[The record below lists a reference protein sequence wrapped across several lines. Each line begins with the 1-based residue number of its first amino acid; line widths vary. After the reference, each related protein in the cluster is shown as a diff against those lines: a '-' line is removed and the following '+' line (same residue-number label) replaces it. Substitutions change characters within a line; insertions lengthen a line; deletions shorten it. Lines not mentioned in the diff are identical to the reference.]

1 MTEIV
6 TKMNE
11 ITGGHAVAKLLREF
25 GVEYMFGV
33 PGGQTLPIYDGLY
46 DVKPQTRHILVHDE
60 GVGAFAADGYAR
72 VAYKPGVCD
81 GTVGPGTTNLVSGIA
96 EAYGNS
102 IPLIVIT
109 SDVLT
114 ANAGKGLSQECDQ
127 IAVLR
132 PFTKASFR
140 VERTDRIPEFVRRAF
155 IIATTGRP
163 GPVHIDFP
171 EDVTRAKSEFK
182 DLYVDPDCK
191 GYPARRVAPEQSR
204 VLEAARLLM
213 QSERPAILAGG
224 GAMLSQA
231 WNEVIEL
238 AEMLGAAVAT
248 TMTGKGIIPENHP
261 LAVGTVGRQGFREQA
276 DRAVEES
283 DVLLAIGIKFGNIST
298 DTWTLIK
305 PATKLIHTD
314 VDPAEIGRNYP
325 VAVAVTAD
333 AKLALRAIIDAL
345 ASLSQKKR
353 HQNSEWLERISSNTK
368 EWKDSVEPAMTSDS
382 VPIKPERLV
391 RELREALPEDGIFV
405 SDSSLTGAYTASYFD
420 VWKTGRTYVHHR
432 GMAGIG
438 DGLPTAIGAKC
449 AAGDRVVFGM
459 GGDGGFAYHVSELE
473 TARREG
479 LQIIYA
485 ISNNQSLGWIRHGQE
500 HFLGGRVISTKFT
513 SIDYAKVAEGYGCFG
528 RLVERPSEIQPA
540 IKEALKSGGP
550 AVLDVRVDPAAMPP
564 IGRMTHYFGEEK
576 KAREQ

>member
-1 MTEIV
+1 MTKLAEV
-6 TKMNE
+6 
-11 ITGGHAVAKLLREF
+11 TGGHAIGRLFREF
-25 GVEYMFGV
+25 GVECLFGM

-46 DVKPQTRHILVHDE
+46 EMKLRHVLMHDE
-60 GVGAFAADGYAR
+60 GAGAFAADGYAR
-72 VAYKPGVCD
+72 VSNKPGLCD
-81 GTVGPGTTNLVSGIA
+81 GTVGPGTTNLVSGVA

-109 SDVLT
+109 SDVLS

-140 VERTDRIPEFVRRAF
+140 VEKIERIPEFVRRAF

-163 GPVHIDFP
+163 GPVHLDFP
-171 EDVTRAKSEFK
+171 EDVSRAKNEFK
-182 DLYVDPDCK
+182 DLYIDPDCK
-191 GYPARRVAPEQSR
+191 AYPARRTAPEQSR

-213 QSERPAILAGG
+213 QSERPTILVGG
-224 GAMLSQA
+224 GGMLSQA
-231 WNEVIEL
+231 WDEVIEL
-238 AEMLGAAVAT
+238 SEMLGAPVAT

-261 LAVGTVGRQGFREQA
+261 LAVGTVGRQGYRESA

-283 DVLLAIGIKFGNIST
+283 DVLLAVGIKFANIST

-305 PATKLIHTD
+305 PATRLIHVD

-333 AKLALRAIIDAL
+333 AKLAVRAIIDAL

-353 HQNSEWLERISSNTK
+353 HQNSEWLERVSSNVK
-368 EWKDSVEPAMTSDS
+368 EWRNSVEPAMTSDS

-391 RELREALPEDGIFV
+391 KELRAALPEDGIFV
-405 SDSSLTGAYTASYFD
+405 SDSSLSGAYTSTYFD
-420 VWKTGRTYVHHR
+420 VLRTGRTYVHHR

-438 DGLPTAIGAKC
+438 DGLPTAIGVKC
-449 AAGDRVVFGM
+449 AAGNRVVFGM
-459 GGDGGFAYHVSELE
+459 GGDGGFGYHVSELE

-479 LQIIYA
+479 LQIIWA

-500 HFLGGRVISTKFT
+500 HFLGGRVISTKYT
-513 SIDYAKVAEGYGCFG
+513 NIDYGRVAEGYGCFG
-528 RLVERPSEIQPA
+528 RVIERPSEIQPT
-540 IKEALKSGGP
+540 IKEALKSGLP
-550 AVLDVRVDPAAMPP
+550 ALLDVRVDPQAMPP
-564 IGRMTHYFGEEK
+564 IGRETHYYGEE
-576 KAREQ
+576 ARARQR